1 MTAVLAGGRRSRTD
15 GDGREFHFWDV
26 NPLTGVALCASRFDD
41 LPEFIALVVGQM
53 GFSAAQWD
61 RLVRAGGVVEEVD
74 CHRARVIPWT
84 LNRPLS
90 SPPVGKAPEGTCV
103 ECWGTC
109 VEIDTDGSLTG
120 VVGAS
125 LVCICT
131 RLSARGSR

>member
-1 MTAVLAGGRRSRTD
+1 M
-15 GDGREFHFWDV
+15 

-41 LPEFIALVVGQM
+41 LPEFIALVVEHM
-53 GFSAAQWD
+53 GFTASQWD
-61 RLVRAGGVVEEVD
+61 RLVRAGEVVEEVD

-90 SPPVGKAPEGTCV
+90 RPPAGKAPEGTCPD
-103 ECWGTC
+103 CWGTC

-125 LVCICT
+125 LVCLCT